1 MRLLTFMKAGEYAL
15 GIKLDHGIIDIE
27 AALAV
32 EPDNRVPVS
41 VTHILEGGDRAVASL
56 ENYLEKLDNKS
67 DSSYMLNEEEIV
79 WGPSVTHP
87 NKIICIGLNY
97 RKHADETGAA
107 YPEYPILF
115 NKFNNALTGH
125 QSDIA
130 VPNVTKKLDYEVE
143 LGIVIGKQGKYISKD
158 NALDHVFGYC
168 TANDL
173 SARDLQRRT
182 PQWLLGKS
190 CDGFCPIGPFLVT
203 SDEVADPNHLKLQTT
218 VNGEIRQNST
228 TADMIFGCDEIIS
241 YISQHMTLVPGD
253 IILTG
258 TPEGVIMGYPEAKQ
272 NYLNPGDKV
281 TVEVEGLG
289 ALSNSFIKEES

>member
-1 MRLLTFMKAGEYAL
+1 MRLLTFMKAGKYAL

-41 VTHILEGGDRAVASL
+41 VTHILEGGDHAVASL

-228 TADMIFGCDEIIS
+228 TADMIFACDEIIS

-258 TPEGVIMGYPEAKQ
+258 TPEGVMMGYPEAKQ
-272 NYLNPGDKV
+272 NYLKPGDKV

-289 ALSNSFIKEES
+289 ALSNEFIKEQS